1 MHCIALHD
9 QLTLAS
15 SAYSC
20 ISLRSPTRSP
30 SLSTVLP
37 SLSAWDALL
46 SLRATLVDG
55 DDDAVLSLLWGA
67 VLSLPSGSLSVLFGL
82 NLMMNSLPVCVKWV
96 SYLQIYGR
104 RGTNGLPLTTNSPFE
119 AMLVTSC
126 TDSIAQMGIERRKSR
141 GAMPHAVR
149 TARE

>member
-1 MHCIALHD
+1 MDGWMDALHD

-20 ISLRSPTRSP
+20 ISLRSPERSA

-37 SLSAWDALL
+37 SLPAREAPL
-46 SLRATLVDG
+46 SLLATLVD
-55 DDDAVLSLLWGA
+55 DDDAVLSRA
-67 VLSLPSGSLSVLFGL
+67 VPVLPSGSLSVLFGL
-82 NLMMNSLPVCVKWV
+82 NLMMNSLPVSYICGVWV
-96 SYLQIYGR
+96 IWTSASDDGR
-104 RGTNGLPLTTNSPFE
+104 SDQSTNTPFE